1 MKCHYEVLA
10 VDRTADDAELKK
22 AYRKKALELH
32 PDKNPHRIEE
42 ATQLFA
48 LVQNA
53 YQVLTDPH
61 ERSWYDSHRESI
73 LRGDDDPVQS
83 ASAPTSKSSISL
95 SALMAFFSSSAYSTF
110 DDRNPANFF
119 SVYSKLFDRLQKE
132 EIDALNTD
140 PDALVNTEPNFHF
153 EFDELVHFGHSGSM
167 YPREFYNRFLTFQT
181 NKSFRWHDRYRLGD
195 AQDRAVRRAMDVQ
208 NQKLRS
214 AARKEFSEIV
224 RNLALFVQKR
234 DPRYRAMLDQEKIAR
249 QQKEA
254 ELKEKRR
261 IEKEQVLK
269 KVEVFEVADWA
280 KGPQVEYDDDEIDGD
295 VELNEFYCAA
305 CSRLFKSDRQW
316 RNHEV
321 SKKHLKNVEILR
333 RQLLEDDE
341 LLFNSN
347 DQSAASI
354 QSDDDDDE
362 TDGDAVEQDRQ
373 NSSALAAAIEK
384 ELREL
389 DLDLETPED
398 ATLLQDEL
406 PISDFSEAEQDEPIA
421 IPIRSEKSKKKKKD
435 KKKKTGLA
443 GFSDADDDLDEPA
456 SIVEEEMDRDIG
468 HAESSKKSKPLAKPK
483 SKQSFGFL
491 DPEDEPDVES
501 NASKVNTSVEESKLS
516 AKEKKKL
523 REAKKAEKDA
533 SLKLVCSVC
542 SAKYATRN
550 ELFDHLDVSGHAV
563 VKGGTGKKGR
573 K

>member
-1 MKCHYEVLA
+1 
-10 VDRTADDAELKK
+10 
-22 AYRKKALELH
+22 
-32 PDKNPHRIEE
+32 
-42 ATQLFA
+42 
-48 LVQNA
+48 
-53 YQVLTDPH
+53 
-61 ERSWYDSHRESI
+61 
-73 LRGDDDPVQS
+73 
-83 ASAPTSKSSISL
+83 
-95 SALMAFFSSSAYSTF
+95 
-110 DDRNPANFF
+110 
-119 SVYSKLFDRLQKE
+119 
-132 EIDALNTD
+132 
-140 PDALVNTEPNFHF
+140 
-153 EFDELVHFGHSGSM
+153 
-167 YPREFYNRFLTFQT
+167 
-181 NKSFRWHDRYRLGD
+181 
-195 AQDRAVRRAMDVQ
+195 MDVQ

-347 DQSAASI
+347 DQSTASI
-354 QSDDDDDE
+354 QSDEDDDDE

-389 DLDLETPED
+389 DLDLETSEV
-398 ATLLQDEL
+398 ATSLQDEL

-443 GFSDADDDLDEPA
+443 GFSDAEDDLEESV
-456 SIVEEEMDRDIG
+456 SIVEEEMAG
-468 HAESSKKSKPLAKPK
+468 LAASSKKSKPLGKPK

-491 DPEDEPDVES
+491 DPEDEPDAES
-501 NASKVNTSVEESKLS
+501 NASKVNTLVEEPKLS